1 MLTAIVE
8 SGPIERGNIVT
19 TAGWDIP
26 ILANLTVILPTAFT
40 SDIGKKHVLRL
51 IFIQNPQGTS

>member
-8 SGPIERGNIVT
+8 SGPIERSNIVT

-51 IFIQNPQGTS
+51 IFI